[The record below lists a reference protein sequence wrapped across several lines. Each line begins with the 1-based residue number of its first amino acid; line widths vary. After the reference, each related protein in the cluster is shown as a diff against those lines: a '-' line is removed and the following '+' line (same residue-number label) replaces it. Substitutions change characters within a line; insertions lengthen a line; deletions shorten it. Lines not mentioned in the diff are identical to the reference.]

1 MSQIPTPDTMTWRRD
16 GYRILLNE
24 DGVMLQVSAN
34 RTFEQAEVRALISL
48 FNAIAG
54 AVEHGDTFDAP
65 RAPTPDEVRAM
76 SDDSREKYAA
86 RRAMRAIEAEFTD
99 VLTNSDVIPF

>member
-24 DGVMLQVSAN
+24 DGVMLHVPAN
-34 RTFEQAEVRALISL
+34 RTFEQGEVRALIGL
-48 FNAIAG
+48 YNEIAG

-65 RAPTPDEVRAM
+65 HPPTPDEIRAM
-76 SDDSREKYAA
+76 SHDSREKYAA

-99 VLTNSDVIPF
+99 VLNNSDVPF